1 MIELIIYPNPQPPNP
16 APNPLSL
23 AGGTMSLIIPS
34 SAPPSA
40 ADPYPGQVA
49 MTIDA
54 SDPNPVNQFAFYVAR
69 PGIDF
74 AQVGAYTLQAR
85 LTFPGGAIFETGN
98 FVFTVTNESEQITTL
113 ALQFTP
119 QRASWP
125 PYFPLS
131 PQNQGWFQPTR
142 PWT

>member
-1 MIELIIYPNPQPPNP
+1 MIKLILYPNPQPPNP
-16 APNPLSL
+16 APKPLSL
-23 AGGTMSLIIPS
+23 VGGTMSLMIPS
-34 SAPPSA
+34 SAPASRA
-40 ADPYPGQVA
+40 TPYPTEVA

-74 AQVGAYTLQAR
+74 AALGAYTLQAR
-85 LTFPGGAIFETGN
+85 LTYPGGVLYVTGT
-98 FVFTVTNESEQITTL
+98 FVFTVTDESEQITTL
-113 ALQFTP
+113 TPKFSP
-119 QRASWP
+119 QRMSWP

-142 PWT
+142 PWS